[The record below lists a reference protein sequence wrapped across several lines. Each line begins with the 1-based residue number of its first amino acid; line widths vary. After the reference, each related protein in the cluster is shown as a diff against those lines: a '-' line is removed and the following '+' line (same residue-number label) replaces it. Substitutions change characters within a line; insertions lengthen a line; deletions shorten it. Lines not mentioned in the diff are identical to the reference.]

1 MSLQGCLPA
10 EHVKLL
16 FNLILTIM
24 KVKSFVLEMFENG
37 ITVVRQLSQDGKN
50 PPEVVAAGQFT
61 KVCEELEKL

>member
-1 MSLQGCLPA
+1 
-10 EHVKLL
+10 
-16 FNLILTIM
+16 M